1 MTEIS
6 IDCKI
11 LPFQKKTNCE
21 IVEVENCGTR
31 IVEECKNEP
40 LTECEEIHTR
50 TPKQV
55 QKTKRYRVC
64 DDGSKTEIGANVE
77 DADYETFDA

>member
-40 LTECEEIHTR
+40 LTECEGIHTR

-64 DDGSKTEIGANVE
+64 DDGSKTEIGTNIE
-77 DADYETFDA
+77 EEDYEIF